1 MSSLTVAE
9 ALAWSKRLDSDTAR
23 LDVELLLLE
32 CLQKERSYL
41 FAWPEAF
48 LTAAQQRQFDQLFQR
63 RYAGEPVAHIIGYRE
78 FWDLSLKVNSST
90 LIPRP
95 DTELL
100 VELAL
105 EKFDQAEIRVLDL
118 GTGTGAIALA
128 LANERRAWRI
138 DAVDSS
144 EQAVNLAR
152 ENQRRHSISGVDVY
166 LSDWFSAVPQTE
178 FDLIISNP
186 PYIDPQDEHL
196 QQGDVRFEPLSA
208 LVAGDHGLADIDSI
222 IQQAP
227 NYLKPSGV
235 LMIEHGY
242 DQAVTVQERLAVA
255 GFEGVA
261 GFKDLAGN
269 DRVSLACWNKG
280 LLEGVDAK

>member
-1 MSSLTVAE
+1 MNSLTVAE
-9 ALAWSKRLDSDTAR
+9 ALAWSKQLISGTAR
-23 LDVELLLLE
+23 LDVELLLAE
-32 CLQKERSYL
+32 CLQKDRSYL
-41 FAWPEAF
+41 FAWPEAV
-48 LTAAQQRQFDQLFQR
+48 LTAAQQQQFDQLFQR
-63 RYAGEPVAHIIGYRE
+63 RRAGEPVAHILGYRE
-78 FWDLSLKVNSST
+78 FWDLTLKVNAST

-105 EKFDQAEIRVLDL
+105 EKFGQAGIRVLDL

-128 LANERRAWRI
+128 LANERKAWRI

-144 EQAVNLAR
+144 EPAVSLAL
-152 ENQRRHSISGVDVY
+152 ENQQSHSISGVDVY
-166 LSDWFSAVPQTE
+166 LSDWFSAVPQAE

-208 LVAGDHGLADIDSI
+208 LIAGDNGLADIDTI
-222 IQQAP
+222 IEQAP
-227 NYLKPSGV
+227 GYLKPGGV
-235 LMIEHGY
+235 LMLEHGY
-242 DQAVTVQERLAVA
+242 DQAVAVQTKLAAA
-255 GFEGVA
+255 GFESVT

-269 DRVSLACWNKG
+269 DRVSLACWDKG
-280 LLEGVDAK
+280 LLEGNS